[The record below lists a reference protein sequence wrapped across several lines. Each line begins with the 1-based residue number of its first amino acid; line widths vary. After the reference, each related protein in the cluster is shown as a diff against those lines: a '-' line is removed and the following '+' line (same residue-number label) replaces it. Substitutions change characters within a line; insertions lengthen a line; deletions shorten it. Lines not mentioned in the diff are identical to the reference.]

1 MRFYQILIA
10 ANISLMVLAGC
21 SSPEQASTQNS
32 PTATPASTVSK
43 ETASPASGDGASSL
57 LGVITKTK
65 TAVNKGDFATA
76 KKEFDGFETVW
87 GKVEDGIK
95 AKSKSNYDA
104 IERNLDEVT
113 NLLKDSKPNKDKVT
127 VALQSLEKDINA
139 VPK

>member
-10 ANISLMVLAGC
+10 ANISLMGLAGC